1 MLRVDDRVVSVASRK
16 VYDLALAPGDNVS
29 QSPGFE
35 TPLGIFGG
43 QSK

>member
-1 MLRVDDRVVSVASRK
+1 LT
-16 VYDLALAPGDNVS
+16 PGDNVS

-43 QSK
+43 SDNW

>member
-1 MLRVDDRVVSVASRK
+1 MKAKQLHMVGYLCEL
-16 VYDLALAPGDNVS
+16 VYDLGLAPGDNVS

-35 TPLGIFGG
+35 TPFGIFGG